1 MPRPKKEH
9 AQNTRAL
16 ALNAAHVMLHTHG
29 YLGVSM
35 EVVAETIGVSK
46 AALYYHFPQ
55 GKEQL
60 ILEIAE
66 TEITNDAK
74 GIGEAI
80 KAGKTVRK
88 KLEGIAN
95 FVFSH
100 YRPTGRILEDSLRF
114 MPEEQRKRIYGMFY
128 EQQYKR
134 VLDVMNEG
142 VKQKEFRRHD
152 TEKSAWA
159 FMGLLSE
166 MNSPDPKLDRK
177 ELATFVV
184 DLMIRGVQA
193 S

>member
-16 ALNAAHVMLHTHG
+16 ALSTANAMLHEHG

-35 EVVAETIGVSK
+35 EEVAKSINVTK
-46 AALYYHFPQ
+46 AALYHHFPE

-60 ILEIAE
+60 VLEIAE
-66 TEITNDAK
+66 SEIAK
-74 GIGEAI
+74 DTTGIEEAI
-80 KAGKTVRK
+80 ATGKTTRK
-88 KLEGIAN
+88 RLENIAT
-95 FVFSH
+95 FVFTQHRQTS
-100 YRPTGRILEDSLRF
+100 RILRDAMRF
-114 MPEEQRKRIYGMFY
+114 MPNEHQQRIYGMFY
-128 EQQYKR
+128 EQHYKR
-134 VLDVMNEG
+134 VLGVIQQG

-166 MNSPDPKLDRK
+166 MNSPEPNLDKK

-184 DLMIRGVQA
+184 DLVIKGLHA
-193 S
+193 